1 MVTSLKGL
9 FYSFVDRKAANPRYY
24 NKYVRIS
31 SSLDNKKMSK
41 DTYEYL
47 TGLKSTIG
55 NYARHNNLK
64 IVLSPADV
72 SPKHVKIDMFMRRDK
87 LEEKFFEVMDLPAPS
102 PVKINKYEHIVW
114 VDPSDKEELIPPS
127 RKVFQVISDIY
138 KDFNKRFNKNLK

>member
-127 RKVFQVISDIY
+127 RKVFQVISDMY
-138 KDFNKRFNKNLK
+138 NDFNKRFNKNLK